1 MRKRVNHFMALI
13 LAGVMVLG
21 FIFIG
26 PGQTAQA
33 VSKTTSFT
41 FKSGLGPSKSYIH
54 TSDNYK
60 NVYATIELGSVSNG
74 WGSAAYCKLY
84 LQRYTKG
91 SWKTIDSASGY
102 ADYKKRL
109 NVTFSNIAKKSASTR
124 VKVKLYNNWK
134 NSELMQT
141 VYSSKW
147 TR

>member
-1 MRKRVNHFMALI
+1 MKKRVNHFMALV
-13 LAGVMVLG
+13 LAGVMLFG
-21 FIFIG
+21 FTFIG

-41 FKSGLGPSKSYIH
+41 FKTGLGPSKSYIH

-60 NVYATIELGSVSNG
+60 NVYATIELGSRSHVWN
-74 WGSAAYCKLY
+74 SAAYCKLY

-102 ADYKKRL
+102 AETGKKL

-124 VKVKLYNNWK
+124 VKVNLYNNWK
-134 NSELMQT
+134 HSELMQT